1 MRDGIQKRKIRRQW
15 KKSSN
20 AELKTTVSQ
29 KSSMTCEMDEVN
41 EKSQCLNNSLVP
53 QAIIRPVPHAT
64 SLDTITKKPKN
75 IERDSTPV
83 QPCRGATLSSK
94 NTCKNFPN
102 ASSESDLQRYR
113 ANDRSHSK
121 ERTSPSLGAENIRH
135 KYSLQDNG
143 SAKLLQGALHT
154 PNMGEKVAQ
163 NFDSKEALKMVERI
177 AGETEAVSQIRNVQ
191 DYPSKKEETWVEEGP
206 KFFFVIGQIF
216 ERAKGQIPQGPH
228 PKFPVAFASVASQT
242 AHQQNVSSGHWN
254 VRTGAT
260 TALARRAQEEKQGSL

>member
-1 MRDGIQKRKIRRQW
+1 MRDGIQKREIRGQW
-15 KKSSN
+15 KKTSN
-20 AELKTTVSQ
+20 AELTTTVKKCRRDEVKKIKVVEKKQMPRCHDQVDGRFQVSQ

-94 NTCKNFPN
+94 NACKNFPN

-177 AGETEAVSQIRNVQ
+177 TGETEAVSQIRNVQ
-191 DYPSKKEETWVEEGP
+191 DYPSKKEETVQMGNG
-206 KFFFVIGQIF
+206 KQTY
-216 ERAKGQIPQGPH
+216 PQP
-228 PKFPVAFASVASQT
+228 
-242 AHQQNVSSGHWN
+242 W
-254 VRTGAT
+254 
-260 TALARRAQEEKQGSL
+260 